1 MASVVVLLAVCC
13 SAMLSIMSSLFN
25 RKNIEFENAEYIYN
39 FIVSLGAFGS
49 WFVLFLLFFDIDFGV
64 LKYSVLYGICYSIT
78 FIALSKAIEHGTV
91 SLTAFINQLSLIGV
105 AVWGFIFWNNS
116 IKATIIIGILFLI
129 VSLYLCLNPSHT
141 GQKKK
146 QITPRWLFFCCVLF
160 VANAGCSIVQK
171 YQQLEYAGNYGI
183 FFMLCGAGF
192 SVIISSLLLM
202 KKMRNH
208 TEQKVKIS
216 KKSMVYPFIGGVSSA
231 ILNFSI
237 LRLMAFGIS
246 ESIFFPTIAVGGL
259 IITTLFSS
267 KICKEKLMMNQWVG
281 LGIGM
286 IALIF
291 LNI

>member
-1 MASVVVLLAVCC
+1 
-13 SAMLSIMSSLFN
+13 
-25 RKNIEFENAEYIYN
+25 
-39 FIVSLGAFGS
+39 
-49 WFVLFLLFFDIDFGV
+49 
-64 LKYSVLYGICYSIT
+64 
-78 FIALSKAIEHGTV
+78 
-91 SLTAFINQLSLIGV
+91 
-105 AVWGFIFWNNS
+105 
-116 IKATIIIGILFLI
+116 
-129 VSLYLCLNPSHT
+129 
-141 GQKKK
+141 
-146 QITPRWLFFCCVLF
+146 
-160 VANAGCSIVQK
+160 
-171 YQQLEYAGNYGI
+171 
-183 FFMLCGAGF
+183 MLCGAGF

-267 KICKEKLMMNQWVG
+267 KICKEKLLMNQWVG